1 MAGQQFVEQFRQLR
15 LRETA
20 VGMAGKILITT
31 AFPLSDARYCATS
44 CIIGPHRQVVSV
56 QPAGVQLEIIGDQLE
71 RFRHVPALAVK
82 IKRVG
87 VVLNRWP
94 FIKPEH

>member
-1 MAGQQFVEQFRQLR
+1 MTKTFELIADYLQLDTR
-15 LRETA
+15 GLDAYDLA
-20 VGMAGKILITT
+20 VPGPIMQEVAQYLASLSGKAVVI
-31 AFPLSDARYCATS
+31 
-44 CIIGPHRQVVSV
+44 VVSV